1 MRMSNQLAR
10 EVSAIKFQ
18 TLPMVFVAPSAKSR
32 LPSSEESRCSSSR
45 SRAVALLSSLFS
57 YRQPPPPW
65 RKVLGPEDPN
75 AERYP
80 GRKNVHGVQERCADG
95 TWRFFSSAF
104 RLPIRRGAISLVE
117 KLLPLLTLSGQGRV
131 LDGGGFGAVP
141 KPVEVRDR
149 IMCRRPKV

>member
-32 LPSSEESRCSSSR
+32 LPSSEESRCPSSR

-149 IMCRRPKV
+149 MMCRRPKV